1 MSDLDTEYFFEDT
14 LEFLKEEFG
23 EKNLVYATVHLDEK
37 TPHMHFGF
45 VPITEDGRLSAKEMI
60 GNKKQM
66 SALQDKF
73 NEFVNE
79 KGYEMQRGE
88 ASIVSE
94 REHQRVET
102 FKKETDY
109 HKKELDNVKRSEESR
124 VGKENRNE

>member
-1 MSDLDTEYFFEDT
+1 
-14 LEFLKEEFG
+14 
-23 EKNLVYATVHLDEK
+23 
-37 TPHMHFGF
+37 
-45 VPITEDGRLSAKEMI
+45 MI

-109 HKKELDNVKRSEESR
+109 HKKELDNVKSDLNRQFDLLASMNSKIPESDDLKDKK
-124 VGKENRNE
+124 KEFKDRKSVV

>member
-1 MSDLDTEYFFEDT
+1 
-14 LEFLKEEFG
+14 
-23 EKNLVYATVHLDEK
+23 
-37 TPHMHFGF
+37 MHFGF
-45 VPITEDGRLSAKEMI
+45 VPIKEDGRLSAKEMI

-109 HKKELDNVKRSEESR
+109 HKKELDNVKSDLNRQFDLLASMNSKIPESEDRKSTR
-124 VGKENRNE
+124 LNSSHVAISYAVFCLKKKKKINK